1 MSVTFFSI
9 FSPEIFQVEVKNKF
23 LSQRKKLFNK
33 NPKNNL
39 LSTQLNTGD
48 YIDNKTKA
56 TYYKTT
62 TNINNKFNKNENLR
76 DIIASKRKPKLKL
89 LRKIPKQEEEFLS
102 QTMGAKIL
110 PYKQYILEKRQLENI
125 KKEKNILKLALLNK
139 KYSEASPDKSKIKG
153 INFAKQK
160 GFSFF
165 EENAES
171 KNYSKQKNNN
181 DRRPIFIV
189 RRSKFNEF
197 DLSLLEDIKNNKR
210 KNVFEENFGVKSYLR
225 YDKFRQQTM
234 SFMKFLRE
242 NPNYNY

>member
-1 MSVTFFSI
+1 M
-9 FSPEIFQVEVKNKF
+9 
-23 LSQRKKLFNK
+23 
-33 NPKNNL
+33 
-39 LSTQLNTGD
+39 
-48 YIDNKTKA
+48 
-56 TYYKTT
+56 
-62 TNINNKFNKNENLR
+62 
-76 DIIASKRKPKLKL
+76 
-89 LRKIPKQEEEFLS
+89 
-102 QTMGAKIL
+102 
-110 PYKQYILEKRQLENI
+110 ENI

-139 KYSEASPDKSKIKG
+139 KNSEASPDKSKIKG

-165 EENAES
+165 GGNAES

-210 KNVFEENFGVKSYLR
+210 KNVFGENFGVKSYLR